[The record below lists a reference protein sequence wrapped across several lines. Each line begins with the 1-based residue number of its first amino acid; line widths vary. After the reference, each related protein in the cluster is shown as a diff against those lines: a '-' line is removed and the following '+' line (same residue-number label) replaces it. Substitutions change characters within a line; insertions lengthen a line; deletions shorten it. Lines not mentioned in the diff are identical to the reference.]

1 MILENT
7 IPAMEKGRSKLLIT
21 ELVLPNV
28 GVPLLSCLLDIQ
40 MMGLQAGRERSEK
53 EWRALL
59 DSVGLVIVKI
69 WTIEP
74 GMESVIEAELKD

>member
-1 MILENT
+1 
-7 IPAMEKGRSKLLIT
+7 
-21 ELVLPNV
+21 
-28 GVPLLSCLLDIQ
+28 
-40 MMGLQAGRERSEK
+40 MMGLLAGRERTEK

-74 GMESVIEAELKD
+74 EMESVIEAELKD